1 MPPDGVASW
10 PMLSNQS
17 CRFTA
22 IHLPLGID
30 VQTLSHKITQ
40 LSRDDD
46 SGMAPVNSGP
56 LSSYRQISIRQH
68 AVSLFGLDLA

>member
-1 MPPDGVASW
+1 MTRGSITIPLKFD
-10 PMLSNQS
+10 QS
-17 CRFTA
+17 RRFTA
-22 IHLPLGID
+22 IHLPPGID
-30 VQTLSHKITQ
+30 VQTLSHKTTQ

-56 LSSYRQISIRQH
+56 LSSYRQISIQQH